1 MHSEGGRRPWCSAKY
16 TQHPP
21 CMAINIPNFYP
32 DFTSERWT
40 IIELRRLDNVL
51 VSQRGF
57 GCPCPDP
64 RDLTNVIGLG
74 HRPWIHPE
82 GVPLVADYAYGEL
95 PRNMPFLYVW
105 FVVNSRETSKGSI
118 PGEQLWVGM

>member
-21 CMAINIPNFYP
+21 CVAINIPNFYA

-40 IIELRRLDNVL
+40 LMELRRLDNVL
-51 VSQRGF
+51 VWQSGF

-64 RDLTNVIGLG
+64 RDLTNAIGLG
-74 HRPWIHPE
+74 HR
-82 GVPLVADYAYGEL
+82 
-95 PRNMPFLYVW
+95 
-105 FVVNSRETSKGSI
+105 SRGYILKGSLVL
-118 PGEQLWVGM
+118 PTMPMENYPETCLFCMYGLW

>member
-1 MHSEGGRRPWCSAKY
+1 MHFEGGRRPWCSAKY

-40 IIELRRLDNVL
+40 LEELWRLDNVL
-51 VSQRGF
+51 VWQSGF
-57 GCPCPDP
+57 RCLCPSP

-74 HRPWIHPE
+74 HRSR
-82 GVPLVADYAYGEL
+82 G
-95 PRNMPFLYVW
+95 YVL
-105 FVVNSRETSKGSI
+105 KGSLGL
-118 PGEQLWVGM
+118 PTMPMENYPETCLFCMYGLW